1 MMHSVSIARETAFRR
16 TVKLTLWLAV
26 LLLLLTAVA
35 AAGGT
40 LGHLVVASA

>member
-1 MMHSVSIARETAFRR
+1 MMHSVFIARESALRR
-16 TVKLTLWLAV
+16 AVKLTLWLAV

-40 LGHLVVASA
+40 LRHLVVASA